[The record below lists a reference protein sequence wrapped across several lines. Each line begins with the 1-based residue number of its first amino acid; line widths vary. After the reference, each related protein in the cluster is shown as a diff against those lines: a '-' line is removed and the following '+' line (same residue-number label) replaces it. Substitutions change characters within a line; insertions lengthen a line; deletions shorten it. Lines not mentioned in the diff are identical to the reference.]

1 MIDKPLISVI
11 FPYFNES
18 QKQINRSLNSILR
31 QTYTNIEI
39 IVVNDGR
46 KKENFI
52 FPSDQKIKYF
62 EFKKNKGLAHALNFG
77 ISKSKGE
84 FIVRQDADDISLPN
98 RIELLTKTIIKNPN
112 IDILGSSCFIIDE
125 NDNLHGVRNLSN
137 IHKDLITNR
146 WRDIPMIHP
155 TWIFNKNLIK
165 KGIRYENY
173 KRGQDQYL
181 LITNYNKLNYYVI
194 FEPLIYYSVR
204 NLSMRLKFM
213 GRRTVFL
220 ANLKNKEAFNI
231 IKAFLYLLF
240 GFIIDIFAFFSKD
253 KYQLK
258 KITYNISENDRIN
271 FKNYLNELDR
281 RN

>member
-11 FPYFNES
+11 FPYFNENY
-18 QKQINRSLNSILR
+18 KQIKRSLNSILS
-31 QTYTNIEI
+31 QTYTNFEI
-39 IVVNDGR
+39 IIINDGR

-52 FPSDQKIKYF
+52 FPSDNKIKYF
-62 EFKKNKGLAHALNFG
+62 EFTKNKGLAHALNFG
-77 ISKSKGE
+77 ISKSKGKY
-84 FIVRQDADDISLPN
+84 IVRQDADDISLPN
-98 RIELLTKTIIKNPN
+98 RIELLTKTIMMNPD

-155 TWIFNKNLIK
+155 TWIFNKNLFK
-165 KGIRYENY
+165 KGIKYENY

-181 LITNYNKLNYYVI
+181 LITNFNKLNYYVI

-220 ANLKNKEAFNI
+220 A
-231 IKAFLYLLF
+231 
-240 GFIIDIFAFFSKD
+240 
-253 KYQLK
+253 
-258 KITYNISENDRIN
+258 
-271 FKNYLNELDR
+271 
-281 RN
+281 